1 VNTIFG
7 TLHSACELSSKS
19 GGMLVW
25 LPETNYWNI
34 VSALWLNWTLLLVF
48 LVLYGY
54 MLFLVKLMCQMMGR
68 YLTDIISNWSTE
80 WCCEGIRKT
89 DTSADVAA
97 PCWLYAIFVISF
109 ILNLL
114 NIIPLVLVLL
124 PGVAYLLT
132 ISILLII
139 QHFLSAQQSASH
151 CPNVWLLQKSN
162 INVIFVDTPSSVA
175 TRSLFD
181 VSDSMFAPSSL
192 LATPS
197 LMVSYLQL
205 LLYHFLSWKILC
217 VVMLLC

>member
-1 VNTIFG
+1 MNTIFG

-54 MLFLVKLMCQMMGR
+54 MLFLVKLMCQMMGK

-97 PCWLYAIFVISF
+97 PCWLYAIFVIIF

-124 PGVAYLLT
+124 QSAYCWLSSIFYLL
-132 ISILLII
+132 S
-139 QHFLSAQQSASH
+139 SQQ
-151 CPNVWLLQKSN
+151 
-162 INVIFVDTPSSVA
+162 VIVQMCDYF
-175 TRSLFD
+175 RS
-181 VSDSMFAPSSL
+181 P
-192 LATPS
+192 
-197 LMVSYLQL
+197 
-205 LLYHFLSWKILC
+205 I
-217 VVMLLC
+217 